1 MWRDSFATDWQPTLG
16 GIPQRLFTYGGLAL
30 ALVFLGMQI
39 APPRIPA
46 ASAATPV
53 DVTRI
58 LPSLPAAQPAAGEP
72 VANAALFEITLPY
85 PAGGDLPALLV
96 TAGASEAEARQAAAL
111 VEREFGGMGDA
122 SSDLKLAL
130 GEGKA
135 GRDRPV
141 ERLTLLSDLGRASIV
156 RQGGKLRIDR
166 AAASTRQVKVDIASG
181 PYWSL
186 RGAGLDPRLALE
198 AAALVEKKA
207 GDFRSVTAVTGERPD
222 RFGTRA
228 TPQLLYLALERP
240 GRRPLRLLK
249 WPGTAEGWID
259 ADRFGSDTAFAQP
272 VSGRISSTFGS
283 RVHPI
288 LRFLRPHQGVDFAAG
303 WGTPVRAAADGR
315 VVSAGWRGG
324 YGRQVQLDHANGLA
338 TSYSHLSAIAARPGG
353 WVRRGQIVGHVG
365 ASGLATG
372 PHLHFE
378 ILRSGRPIDPLS
390 ARLVD
395 AGSAADRAAIAA
407 RLAQLDIAGK

>member
-1 MWRDSFATDWQPTLG
+1 
-16 GIPQRLFTYGGLAL
+16 
-30 ALVFLGMQI
+30 MQI

-46 ASAATPV
+46 AAAATPV
-53 DVTRI
+53 ADVTRI
-58 LPSLPAAQPAAGEP
+58 LPPLPMTSPAAADEP
-72 VANAALFEITLPY
+72 ITSAALFEMTLPY

-96 TAGASEAEARQAAAL
+96 TAGASKDEAKRAATL
-111 VEREFGGMGDA
+111 LGNEFDGMGDA
-122 SSDLKLAL
+122 GSDLKLAL

-135 GRDRPV
+135 GHDRPI

-156 RQGGKLRIDR
+156 REGGSLRVER
-166 AAASTRQVKVDIASG
+166 AETSTRQVKVDIASG
-181 PYWSL
+181 PYWSF
-186 RGAGLDPRLALE
+186 RSAGLDARVALE
-198 AAALVEKKA
+198 GAALVEKKA
-207 GDFRSVTAVTGERPD
+207 HDVRSVTAVIGERPD
-222 RFGTRA
+222 RFGANA

-259 ADRFGSDTAFAQP
+259 ADRFAIEPAFAQP
-272 VSGRISSTFGS
+272 VSGRISSTFGF

-288 LRFLRPHQGVDFAAG
+288 LRFLRPHQGVDFAAS
-303 WGTPVRAAADGR
+303 WGTPVRAAADGQ
-315 VVSAGWRGG
+315 VVAAGWRGG
-324 YGRQVQLDHANGLA
+324 YGRRVQLHHADGLA
-338 TSYSHLSAIAARPGG
+338 TSYSHLSDIAARPGS

-378 ILRSGRPIDPLS
+378 IMRSGRRIDPLT

-395 AGSAADRAAIAA
+395 AGTAADRAAVAA
-407 RLAQLDIAGK
+407 RMAQLRIARTSAS